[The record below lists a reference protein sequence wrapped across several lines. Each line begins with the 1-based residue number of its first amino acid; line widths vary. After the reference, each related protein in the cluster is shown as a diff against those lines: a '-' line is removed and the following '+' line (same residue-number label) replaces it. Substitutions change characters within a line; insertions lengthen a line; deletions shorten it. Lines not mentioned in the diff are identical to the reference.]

1 MSDPVDVAERETQ
14 LLLEAAKQLRSALLK
29 SETAYRRTLKGLH
42 QRMGVTATIKANQ
55 AEVARQQLTEAL
67 KEFEHQRHRTRV
79 SIISAQLT
87 QGDSIADVGRSWG
100 FSRQLASK
108 YAEEATAESDS
119 AG

>member
-1 MSDPVDVAERETQ
+1 MSDQVNVAERETQ
-14 LLLEAAKQLRSALLK
+14 LLLEAAKQLRESLLK
-29 SETAYRRTLKGLH
+29 SETVYRRTLKGLH
-42 QRMGVTATIKANQ
+42 RRMGVTATIKANQ
-55 AEVARQQLTEAL
+55 AELARRELTEAL

-79 SIISAQLT
+79 SIISAQLA

-108 YAEEATAESDS
+108 YAQEATVGLDS

>member
-1 MSDPVDVAERETQ
+1 MSDPVDVAERETE
-14 LLLEAAKQLRSALLK
+14 LLLEAAKELRGALIK
-29 SETAYRRTLKGLH
+29 SETTYRRTLRGLR
-42 QRMGVTATIKANQ
+42 QRVGVTATIKANQ
-55 AEVARQQLTEAL
+55 AEVARQQLTDAL

-79 SIISAQLT
+79 SIISAQLA

-108 YAEEATAESDS
+108 YAQEAAAESDS